1 MWRGRIRQRFGR
13 DGISPEVGF
22 SGGVNGVLV
31 GGVNG
36 VLVGGVNWVF
46 LQVIVGVRSF
56 VAWSYMIKVWKG
68 QDFS

>member
-36 VLVGGVNWVF
+36 VLVGGVNGV
-46 LQVIVGVRSF
+46 LVQVMVGVRSF
-56 VAWSYMIKVWKG
+56 VA
-68 QDFS
+68 